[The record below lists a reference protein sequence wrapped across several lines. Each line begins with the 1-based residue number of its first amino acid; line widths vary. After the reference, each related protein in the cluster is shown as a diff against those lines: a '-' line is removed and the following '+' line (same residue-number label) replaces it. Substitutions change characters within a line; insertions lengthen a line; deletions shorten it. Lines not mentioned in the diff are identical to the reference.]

1 MANSFRLTS
10 NTLFSRSEE
19 DIQESPLRIVFLS
32 VEGNKTEE
40 QYFSF
45 VEKYRNQLGI
55 KSGVHIHALK
65 RAKHDNLSAPENV
78 LELLEEYLELRN
90 AEYLPEKLR
99 LAIPSEYSYDFI
111 VDYVNGNCNEE
122 DRRTIQFEQLLN
134 SVGIDLEY
142 NFFLK
147 EYTGRDD
154 VFGIVIDRDY
164 KSHSVEQMKDI
175 VQQCNDKGYM
185 CFVTNPLFE
194 FWLLMHL
201 VDIKKTYG
209 NDLSDF
215 LTNDSVSNQ
224 HSYTSEKVSEIAG
237 HAKSIR
243 EATFVNCYL
252 PNIDYAIQQ
261 AKTDFSTNLSELIGK
276 SGDLET
282 KKGVLGSNMPELFDL
297 LRKV

>member
-19 DIQESPLRIVFLS
+19 NEQESPLRIVFLS

-55 KSGVHIHALK
+55 KSGVHIHSLK

-90 AEYLPEKLR
+90 AECLPERLR
-99 LAIPSEYSYDFI
+99 MAIPSEYSYDFI
-111 VDYVNGNCNEE
+111 VDYVNGNCNAE
-122 DRRTIQFEQLLN
+122 DNRIIQFEQLLN
-134 SVGIDLEY
+134 STGIDLEY
-142 NFFLK
+142 DFFLK
-147 EYTGRDD
+147 EYKGCDD
-154 VFGIVIDRDY
+154 IFGIVIDRDY

-201 VDIKKTYG
+201 IDIKKIYG
-209 NDLSDF
+209 EDLSDF
-215 LTNDSVSNQ
+215 LTNNSVSNQ
-224 HSYTSEKVSEIAG
+224 HTYTSEKVSEIAG

-243 EATFVNCYL
+243 ESTFVKYYL
-252 PNIDYAIQQ
+252 PNIDHAIYQ
-261 AKTDFSTNLSELIGK
+261 AKTEFSTNLFELIGK
-276 SGDLET
+276 TDSIDA
-282 KKGVLGSNMPELFDL
+282 KKGVLGSNIPELFDL
-297 LRKV
+297 LRRI